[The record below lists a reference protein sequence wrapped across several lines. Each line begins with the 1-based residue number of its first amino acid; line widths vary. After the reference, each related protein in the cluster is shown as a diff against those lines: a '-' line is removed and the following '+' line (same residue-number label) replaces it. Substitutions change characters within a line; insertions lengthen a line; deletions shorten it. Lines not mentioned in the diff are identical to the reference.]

1 MKVHLEGKKKSAA
14 TDSAPTPPPKSKAV
28 STSSTAIQ
36 PVDDT
41 KESKRHKKKKKKES
55 EREDKEIMLKKMRED
70 RMRRE
75 AEEQSRAEK
84 LMKRHYGVDD
94 EPTPKPIEEIP
105 GRYECLTHSTRLYTE
120 HNYSLLLIIPCIVG
134 YMLDSR
140 FPCKKLV

>member
-28 STSSTAIQ
+28 STNSTAIQ

-41 KESKRHKKKKKKES
+41 KESKRHKKKKKES
-55 EREDKEIMLKKMRED
+55 EREDKEMMLKKMRED

-105 GRYECLTHSTRLYTE
+105 GRYECLTHSTQLYTE
-120 HNYSLLLIIPCIVG
+120 HAQLFIIIPCIVG